1 MHNDDDKLRF
11 DPEDFRDYLQLL
23 ARLWL
28 PRRLQRKMDAEDLVQ
43 DTILKAIK
51 TSNPFRGDTSG
62 QYKAWLRQILRNTLT
77 DEMRRR
83 NVPEESRNWS
93 EQSSRM
99 LETDL
104 TLDRPGVVTGAI
116 LNEQL
121 DHLAGW
127 LGDLPNVQQDVLIL
141 KHCLG
146 WKVAEIAEEFGR
158 TEAAVAGLL
167 RRGLQ
172 CLREKMGSNSDG

>member
-1 MHNDDDKLRF
+1 MHNDDEKLKF
-11 DPEDFRDYLQLL
+11 DPEDFRDYILFL

-43 DTILKAIK
+43 KTILKTIK
-51 TSNPFRGDTSG
+51 TSKPFRGDTSG
-62 QYKAWLRQILRNTLT
+62 QYKAWLRQTLRNTLK

-83 NVPEESRNWS
+83 NVPEESRYWS

-99 LETDL
+99 LEADF

-116 LNEQL
+116 LDEQL
-121 DHLAGW
+121 DHLAG
-127 LGDLPNVQQDVLIL
+127 LLRDLPDVQQEVLVL

-146 WKVAEIAEEFGR
+146 WKVAEIAKELGL
-158 TEAAVAGLL
+158 TKASVAGLL

-172 CLREKMGSNSDG
+172 YLREMIGEEK